1 MENHDA
7 PEGNLKDE
15 FRNLGKNLVDAIR
28 AAGEI
33 PGWQKLGSD
42 IEGGLSEFGTTVK
55 KEFETLKES
64 PTAQQ
69 VKSEIDD
76 FQDRIRAGE
85 VETKVREE
93 LITAL
98 KAVNSELRKVSEKF
112 SSSGQDSFDSNDKE
126 IVENSENGNDRTD

>member
-1 MENHDA
+1 MIENNDTS
-7 PEGNLKDE
+7 EGNLREE

-28 AAGEI
+28 AAAES
-33 PGWQKLGSD
+33 PGWQKLSSD

-55 KEFETLKES
+55 QEYETLKDS

-69 VKSEIDD
+69 VKSDIND
-76 FQDRIRAGE
+76 FQDRVKTGE

-112 SSSGQDSFDSNDKE
+112 TSPEKSPTDM
-126 IVENSENGNDRTD
+126 SENDPGEQDEG

>member
-1 MENHDA
+1 MENNKI
-7 PEGNLKDE
+7 PEGDLKEE

-28 AAGEI
+28 AAGES
-33 PGWQKLGSD
+33 PGWQKLSSD

-55 KEFETLKES
+55 KEYETFKDS

-69 VKSEIDD
+69 VKSDIDN
-76 FQDRIRAGE
+76 FQSRIKAGE
-85 VETKVREE
+85 VEDKVREE

-112 SSSGQDSFDSNDKE
+112 SSSEQNSMNMND
-126 IVENSENGNDRTD
+126 NDTDIPTEG

>member
-1 MENHDA
+1 MENKEM

-15 FRNLGKNLVDAIR
+15 FRNLGKNLVDAIK
-28 AAGEI
+28 AAGES
-33 PGWQKLGSD
+33 PGWQKLSSD

-55 KEFETLKES
+55 REYETIKDS

-69 VKSEIDD
+69 VKSDIDD
-76 FQDRIRAGE
+76 FQDRIKAGE
-85 VETKVREE
+85 VEAKVREE

-112 SSSGQDSFDSNDKE
+112 SSPEQNPIDMD
-126 IVENSENGNDRTD
+126 ENNPDNQGER

>member
-1 MENHDA
+1 MENKDM

-15 FRNLGKNLVDAIR
+15 FRNLGKNLVDAIK
-28 AAGEI
+28 AAGES
-33 PGWQKLGSD
+33 PGWQKLSSD

-55 KEFETLKES
+55 REYETIKDS

-69 VKSEIDD
+69 VKSDIDD
-76 FQDRIRAGE
+76 FQDRIKAGE
-85 VETKVREE
+85 VEAKVREE

-112 SSSGQDSFDSNDKE
+112 SSPEQNPIDID
-126 IVENSENGNDRTD
+126 ENNPDNQGEG

>member
-1 MENHDA
+1 MENNDTS
-7 PEGNLKDE
+7 EGNLKEE

-28 AAGEI
+28 TAAES
-33 PGWQKLGSD
+33 PGWQKLSSD
-42 IEGGLSEFGTTVK
+42 IEGGLSEFGNTVK
-55 KEFETLKES
+55 QEYETLKDS

-76 FQDRIRAGE
+76 FQDRIKTGE

-112 SSSGQDSFDSNDKE
+112 TSPVQSPTDMNENDPDEQDE
-126 IVENSENGNDRTD
+126 G

>member
-1 MENHDA
+1 MENNDTS
-7 PEGNLKDE
+7 EGNLKEE

-28 AAGEI
+28 AAAES
-33 PGWQKLGSD
+33 PGWQKLSSD
-42 IEGGLSEFGTTVK
+42 IEGGLSEFGNTVK
-55 KEFETLKES
+55 QEYETLKDS

-76 FQDRIRAGE
+76 FQDRIKTGE

-112 SSSGQDSFDSNDKE
+112 TSPVQSPTDMNENDPDEQDE
-126 IVENSENGNDRTD
+126 G

>member
-1 MENHDA
+1 MIENNDTS
-7 PEGNLKDE
+7 EGNLREE

-28 AAGEI
+28 AAAES
-33 PGWQKLGSD
+33 PGWQKLSSD

-55 KEFETLKES
+55 QEYETLKDS

-69 VKSEIDD
+69 VKSDIND
-76 FQDRIRAGE
+76 FQDRIKTGE

-112 SSSGQDSFDSNDKE
+112 TSPEKSPTDM
-126 IVENSENGNDRTD
+126 SENDPGEQDEG